1 MAGLRPRRLPSRPVP
16 ENQPGT
22 VHRPVAAVLPGAV
35 IFPYPQTSPC
45 PNSPRD
51 EGRLVFVTVCPGFP
65 GPHHKKFIKVLGIV
79 HIQFIYYIMC
89 IRAIGFTQQ
98 TDKLE
103 FARRAGG
110 QVVTG
115 VVRNRSQ
122 PDPLGIVLLCGKI
135 GNLKRKVRAPNN
147 TVIPNQCALLSWESP
162 SNSRRPIVIQSV
174 LICRF
179 PGFIHEKWYV
189 YPGDCHASV
198 RYFIA
203 MTGNSPNSNL
213 YTAFL

>member
-1 MAGLRPRRLPSRPVP
+1 MLIGITQQNDKLEFARRTGGQV
-16 ENQPGT
+16 
-22 VHRPVAAVLPGAV
+22 
-35 IFPYPQTSPC
+35 
-45 PNSPRD
+45 
-51 EGRLVFVTVCPGFP
+51 VTNVVCNRFHPDP
-65 GPHHKKFIKVLGIV
+65 LGIV
-79 HIQFIYYIMC
+79 LWF
-89 IRAIGFTQQ
+89 
-98 TDKLE
+98 DKLE

-135 GNLKRKVRAPNN
+135 GNLKREVRAPNN

-198 RYFIA
+198 R
-203 MTGNSPNSNL
+203 TGSQ
-213 YTAFL
+213 

>member
-1 MAGLRPRRLPSRPVP
+1 MFTAAGQRYGGRKQKSAPPRREARKSW
-16 ENQPGT
+16 
-22 VHRPVAAVLPGAV
+22 
-35 IFPYPQTSPC
+35 FM
-45 PNSPRD
+45 
-51 EGRLVFVTVCPGFP
+51 
-65 GPHHKKFIKVLGIV
+65 
-79 HIQFIYYIMC
+79 HI
-89 IRAIGFTQQ
+89 GLTQQ

-122 PDPLGIVLLCGKI
+122 PDPLGIVLLFGKI
-135 GNLKRKVRAPNN
+135 GNLKREGRAPNN